1 MIYKSGNIYLKEV
14 NVQHVGMFY
23 LKALFVKKKKK
34 EHAFMLLIFF

>member
-23 LKALFVKKKKK
+23 LKALFVKKKKNMRLC
-34 EHAFMLLIFF
+34 F

>member
-23 LKALFVKKKKK
+23 LKALFVKKK

>member
-23 LKALFVKKKKK
+23 LKALFVKKKKRTCVYV
-34 EHAFMLLIFF
+34 INFF